1 MAVFK
6 NLNDLRTYMSALKEI
21 DKAKEA
27 GYALEIKKFHP
38 VQTDK
43 QQAYIHFMLSYFS
56 CRYGQTFVSTLR
68 ELQTNI
74 CPHIFETGRKDDN
87 RNPLYRPL
95 SSLNTQ
101 EASSV
106 IRNFL
111 DYSSMAG
118 INIPTED
125 DKEAIS
131 YCKREVE
138 SAGGWV

>member
-21 DKAKEA
+21 DKAKEV

-43 QQAYIHFMLSYFS
+43 QQAYIHFMLSYYS
-56 CRYGQTFVSTLR
+56 ARYGQTFFATLR

-74 CPHIFETGRKDDN
+74 CPHIFETGKKDQN
-87 RNPLYRPL
+87 NNPLYKPL
-95 SSLNTQ
+95 SALDTQ

-118 INIPTED
+118 VNIPTED